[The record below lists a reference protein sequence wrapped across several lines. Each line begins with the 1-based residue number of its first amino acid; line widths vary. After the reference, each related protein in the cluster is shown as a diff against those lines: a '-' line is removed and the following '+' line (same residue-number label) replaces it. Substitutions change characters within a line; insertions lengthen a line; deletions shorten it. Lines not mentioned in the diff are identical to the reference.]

1 MVWGLVA
8 LGSAT
13 GLVIQGALFLVLVA
27 LSALFSAAES
37 SLISLPVFPRR
48 HLKELSDDASPIHS
62 VLRNP
67 NRVLVTVLLG
77 NYLVN
82 VSAAVVALGLTVGLM
97 GGVTV
102 WSMIVAVVAASLLLI
117 TLGELVPRAIATV
130 APDRTARLAAPILGV
145 MQTVLYPAVW
155 LLERFSSFLLRL
167 IGGPGQRRVFFD
179 EEELKQ
185 MVEMGQ
191 AQGIIEKEEQEMIS
205 AVIDFADLTARDIM
219 VPRTDMVAVE
229 DEATVPAIIATIK
242 ETGYSRIPV
251 YKEDLDTVVG
261 VVYSKDLIGEVDPQA
276 DTPARQ
282 VMKQTLFVPETS
294 HLDEVLREM
303 KTRRMHIAIVH
314 DEYGGTAGLL
324 TLEDVLEE
332 IVGDIFD
339 EYDPHTGEPI
349 EWLDPT
355 TALLDAR
362 LDIEDVNEALDLGL
376 PSAAGYETLAGF
388 LFHKLGRPG
397 RTGEVVEHDGAT
409 FELERVANRRILTVR
424 ARVPEQDEEAPE
436 AEDETEVL

>member
-1 MVWGLVA
+1 MVWGLIV

-13 GLVIQGALFLVLVA
+13 GLAIQAGLFVVFVF
-27 LSALFSAAES
+27 LSAIFSAAEA

-48 HLKELSDDASPIHS
+48 HLKELSGEGSPVHS

-82 VSAAVVALGLTVGLM
+82 VSAAVVALGFTVGLL
-97 GGVTV
+97 GTVSV
-102 WSMIVAVVAASLLLI
+102 WSMVLAVVAASMILI
-117 TLGELVPRAIATV
+117 TVGELVPRAIATV
-130 APDRTARLAAPILGV
+130 APDRTARLTAPLLGT
-145 MQTVLYPAVW
+145 MQTLLYPAVW
-155 LLERFSSFLLRL
+155 LLERFSAVMLRL

-205 AVIDFADLTARDIM
+205 AVIDFADLTAGDIM
-219 VPRTDMVAVE
+219 VPRTDMVVVE
-229 DEATVPAIIATIK
+229 DTATVPAIIATIK

-261 VVYSKDLIGEVDPQA
+261 VVYGKDLIGEVDPQA
-276 DTPARQ
+276 DTVARE

-303 KTRRMHIAIVH
+303 KTRRIHIALVH

-349 EWLDPT
+349 EWVDPT
-355 TALLDAR
+355 TAVLDAR
-362 LDIEDVNEALDLGL
+362 LGIPAVNDALGTQL

-397 RTGEVVEHDGAT
+397 RTGEVVEHDGAS

-424 ARVPEQDEEAPE
+424 ARVPEDEPPLE
-436 AEDETEVL
+436 AEDESEIL

>member
-1 MVWGLVA
+1 MAWALIV

-13 GLVIQGALFLVLVA
+13 GLLIQSALLVVLVA
-27 LSALFSAAES
+27 LSALFSAAEA

-48 HLKELSDDASPIHS
+48 HLEEISDDASPIHS

-102 WSMIVAVVAASLLLI
+102 WSMILAVVAASFLLI
-117 TLGELVPRAIATV
+117 TLGELVPRALATV
-130 APDRTARLAAPILGV
+130 SPDRTARIAAPVLGT
-145 MQTVLYPAVW
+145 MQTLLFPAVW
-155 LLERFSSFLLRL
+155 LLERFSAVMLRL

-229 DEATVPAIIATIK
+229 DNATVPAIIATIK

-261 VVYSKDLIGEVDPQA
+261 VVYGKDLIGEVDPQA
-276 DTPARQ
+276 DTQARE

-303 KTRRMHIAIVH
+303 KTRRIHIAIVH

-349 EWLDPT
+349 EWVDPT
-355 TALLDAR
+355 TAILDAR
-362 LDIEDVNEALDLGL
+362 LDIEEVNEALGTRL

-388 LFHKLGRPG
+388 LFHQLGRPG
-397 RTGEVVEHDGAT
+397 RSGEVVEHDGAS

-424 ARVPEQDEEAPE
+424 ARVPEDPEEPQE
-436 AEDETEVL
+436 TEDETEVL

>member
-1 MVWGLVA
+1 MAWGLIV
-8 LGSAT
+8 LGSST
-13 GLVIQGALFLVLVA
+13 GLAIQGALFVVFVI

-48 HLKELSDDASPIHS
+48 HLKELSGEGSPVHR

-82 VSAAVVALGLTVGLM
+82 VSAAVVAMGLTVGLL
-97 GGVTV
+97 GTISV
-102 WSMIVAVVAASLLLI
+102 WSMVAAVVVASLILI

-130 APDRTARLAAPILGV
+130 APDRTARLTAPLLGT
-145 MQTVLYPAVW
+145 MQTLLYPAVW
-155 LLERFSSFLLRL
+155 VLERFSAVMLRL

-185 MVEMGQ
+185 MVEMGE

-205 AVIDFADLTARDIM
+205 AVIDFADLTAGDIM
-219 VPRTDMVAVE
+219 VPRTDMVVVE
-229 DEATVPAIIATIK
+229 DTATVPAIIATIK

-261 VVYSKDLIGEVDPQA
+261 VVYGKDLIGEVDPQA
-276 DTPARQ
+276 DTTARE

-303 KTRRMHIAIVH
+303 KTRRIHIALVH

-349 EWLDPT
+349 EWIDPT
-355 TALLDAR
+355 TAVLDAR
-362 LDIEDVNEALDLGL
+362 LDIPAVNEALGTQL

-397 RTGEVVEHDGAT
+397 RTGEVVEHDGAS

-424 ARVPEQDEEAPE
+424 VRVPEDEPPIE
-436 AEDETEVL
+436 AEDESEIL